1 MSRSAFS
8 QVDEFTP
15 DKLIAGNTHPMDT
28 KAVAIA
34 KGSATLKRGT
44 LINKSG
50 GICNQTGASG
60 SEVLDTPVGILCDDV
75 TQSASATTDTLMY
88 ISGDFKASEIIVGAD
103 VEVADFELELQKL
116 GIFLK

>member
-8 QVDEFTP
+8 DAGTFTP
-15 DKLIAGNTHPMDT
+15 DKLIAGNTHPIDT

-34 KGSATLKRGT
+34 TGSATLKRGT
-44 LINKSG
+44 LLNKSG
-50 GICNQTGASG
+50 GICNQTGTSG
-60 SEVLDTPVGILCDDV
+60 SEVLDTPIGILCDDV
-75 TQSASATTDTLMY
+75 TQSASATTDALMY
-88 ISGDFKASEIIVGAD
+88 ICGDFKASEIIVGAD